1 MRYELV
7 IFDLD
12 GTLVD
17 TIEDLGTAVNH
28 ALAQK
33 NLPLHEISEYRL
45 MVGNGIGKLVKR
57 AMPGPLQEDAG
68 LFGELLDSFVKY
80 YSSHLDVHSR
90 PYPGMTG
97 LLARLSA
104 AGMKLAV
111 ASNKFQAGAET
122 IVGRFFPGVDF
133 CAVLGGRDGAPLKP
147 DPEVVREILD
157 KAGVLREKAVMVGDS
172 ATDMLTA
179 KAADICG
186 IAVSWGFRPQEAA
199 AECSFRADTAEELE
213 KLLLG

>member
-57 AMPGPLQEDAG
+57 AMPGPLQDDAG

-199 AECSFRADTAEELE
+199 AECSFRADTSEELE

>member
-33 NLPLHEISEYRL
+33 NLPLHEIPEYRL

-57 AMPGPLQEDAG
+57 AMPGPLQDDAG

-199 AECSFRADTAEELE
+199 AECSFRADTSEELE

>member
-33 NLPLHEISEYRL
+33 NLPPHEIPEYRL

-147 DPEVVREILD
+147 DPEVMREILD

-199 AECSFRADTAEELE
+199 AECSFRADTSEELE

>member
-33 NLPLHEISEYRL
+33 GLPLHEIPEYRL

-57 AMPGPLQEDAG
+57 AMPGPLQDDAG

-90 PYPGMTG
+90 PYPGITG

-199 AECSFRADTAEELE
+199 AECSFRADTSEELE

>member
-57 AMPGPLQEDAG
+57 AMPGPLQDDAG

-133 CAVLGGRDGAPLKP
+133 CAVLGGGDGAPLKP

-199 AECSFRADTAEELE
+199 AECSFRADTSEELE